1 MITVQEMGNLYPPV
15 FPWNRLVQIQCIKLT
30 NVVKRT
36 DQLLDEAGC
45 TEGRNLLKGR

>member
-1 MITVQEMGNLYPPV
+1 MITEQEVGNLHPPV

-36 DQLLDEAGC
+36 DQLLDEVGC
-45 TEGRNLLKGR
+45 NEERNLLKGQ